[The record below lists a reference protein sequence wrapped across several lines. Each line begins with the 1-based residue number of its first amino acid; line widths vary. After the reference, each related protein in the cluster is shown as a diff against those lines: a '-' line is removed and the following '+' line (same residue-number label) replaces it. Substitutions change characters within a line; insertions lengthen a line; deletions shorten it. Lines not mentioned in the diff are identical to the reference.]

1 MNTRWVFA
9 GLAAWLSVGCATQSG
24 GLTERDR
31 VVLEGRIADLEASD
45 LRYRT
50 KIATLERSMSQ
61 LEEKVSLLSRRTSL
75 EAREVVRVVPTDRP
89 SPHVVQTLPQ
99 YDEPTQ
105 DDVYQELVISD
116 DKKRAYFGQST
127 VSPSTPGAAA
137 SGQTGPRR
145 AYENVVTDDRLPAAR
160 SQAPA
165 TAAIISPM
173 DYYREGIDLYRRGAY
188 ADARTKFQQ
197 FLATKPEL
205 EYIDNALYW
214 IGECYYGEGLFN
226 EAAANFHRIIQ
237 DYPTTNKVPD
247 ALLKVSL
254 TYLKLG
260 RPDSAREM
268 LHYLFEAFP
277 GSEAARIGKARY
289 EALLGGLPK

>member
-1 MNTRWVFA
+1 MNTKWVFA

-31 VVLEGRIADLEASD
+31 VLLEGRIADLEASD
-45 LRYRT
+45 LRSRT
-50 KIATLERSMSQ
+50 KIASLERSMSQ

-89 SPHVVQTLPQ
+89 SPHVEQTLPQ

-127 VSPSTPGAAA
+127 VSPSTSGAVA

-145 AYENVVTDDRLPAAR
+145 AYENVVTDDRLPAGR

-165 TAAIISPM
+165 AVVTSPM
-173 DYYREGIDLYRRGAY
+173 MYYQEGIDLYRRGAY
-188 ADARTKFQQ
+188 AEGRTKFQQ
-197 FLATKPEL
+197 FLAANPGT

-289 EALLGGLPK
+289 ETLLGGRVE